1 MTPSDEFRIVGN
13 AIGDSPDAALHE
25 SMLDNPEAEAMSELM
40 TIEWALKNGMDLD
53 RAVEAYAGELA
64 RKRLIDQGILK
75 ILPDKN

>member
-1 MTPSDEFRIVGN
+1 
-13 AIGDSPDAALHE
+13 
-25 SMLDNPEAEAMSELM
+25 MLDNPEAEAMSELM